1 MKRMMVVLLG
11 VFIIMLCIMPTMA
24 KKPGD
29 TEEELVVQGPDA
41 TASIPSVSP
50 ADTMNAPTGLIS
62 GSVDTQSPVLDGSA
76 YTNYDTV
83 FVHGL
88 NAVADV
94 NDVDIERVDYYG
106 SGLDT
111 LLRAKISSLYPM
123 VKIYCPM
130 PGYDKKT
137 GGVIPRVRYIGIE
150 YVSGL
155 GQNDYAYPQVYY
167 VSVYNGRTRVK
178 DVDIIFATN
187 GHWDLQVID
196 LGAWYPFNRGLNIA
210 LSVRNGAPNDLSFY
224 VGGYGARYEW

>member
-1 MKRMMVVLLG
+1 MKHMMVTLLG
-11 VFIIMLCIMPTMA
+11 VLIILLCVMPAIA
-24 KKPGD
+24 KQPVD
-29 TEEELVVQGPDA
+29 MEEDLLIQGPDA
-41 TASIPSVSP
+41 SVAVPSDDPVDTVIAP
-50 ADTMNAPTGLIS
+50 AGPVYGGI
-62 GSVDTQSPVLDGSA
+62 DTQSPVLDGGA
-76 YTNYDTV
+76 FTNYDTV

-94 NDVDIERVDYYG
+94 NDYYIAGVYYYG

-111 LLRAKISSLYPM
+111 VLQAKTSSLYPNA
-123 VKIYCPM
+123 KIYCPM

-155 GQNDYAYPQVYY
+155 GQDDYSYPEVYR

-178 DVDIIFATN
+178 DVDITFATN

-196 LGAWYPFNRGLNIA
+196 LGGWYPFNRGLNIA
-210 LSVRNGAPNDLSFY
+210 LSVRNGAPYDLSFY
-224 VGGYGARYEW
+224 IGGYGARYEW